1 MEDYESCIQIKGLHF
16 LPPVITE
23 KRRIE
28 LQRYK
33 QQAIKLE
40 KRLRNCRKLKKNL
53 EELMQA
59 KLPPQEKPLMTKTPN
74 LTVDV
79 VSVTEFSNDGIKVWS
94 GNECVY
100 KKGNENP
107 VEQNETKAMNE
118 NQGSNETTH
127 DKANSSTETCESSI
141 SFDKSSQASYT
152 VFRKSDIAQVDSEPE
167 KQSISTETL
176 SSTSDLTSPGKP
188 RLIRSNSYTLDT
200 PSPILLAHL
209 EKINKGIQSNP
220 PKQNLARTWTSL
232 EDNYI
237 PFERSEFSSMDT
249 VLNTDDLS
257 YSESKSKECHSP
269 QVAVVQTDI
278 SVQHI
283 SVRGEEGD
291 EKKLMEVLEKIPETY
306 SKQILELIEKHF
318 GNLDSEKDT
327 QQMNKTMTEQQGKE
341 NSALIVENARQLHKN
356 MAELHDKEDSAL
368 NEDNDA
374 SWLHKNITV
383 QDDKEHSA
391 PLIEESC
398 ASQMHKN
405 ITVRSN
411 TTPTKVERFP
421 YGLKMTSSHIEQNV
435 FDKHKA
441 VIPAMDSCILRR
453 KRLSFSNN
461 DVPSH
466 FNRAMSNIKREWAA
480 RIICAHAKG
489 YLTRRLLKT
498 ERVQSLIITI
508 KDALMCALQL
518 HSADNINE
526 ADVELHR
533 RLINQVSS
541 ACYAFHDV
549 FFAFS
554 IPEQMAM
561 IAADRQRKQE
571 KSKRP
576 SSAPTSRSR
585 LSSRSGRQLTLQ
597 SRSLTNM

>member
-1 MEDYESCIQIKGLHF
+1 MNMEDYESCIRIKGLHF
-16 LPPVITE
+16 LPPVITD
-23 KRRIE
+23 KRRME

-33 QQAIKLE
+33 HQAVKLE

-59 KLPPQEKPLMTKTPN
+59 KLPPQEKSVMMKSPKLS
-74 LTVDV
+74 VDV
-79 VSVTEFSNDGIKVWS
+79 VSVTEFSNNGIKVWN

-100 KKGNENP
+100 EKEKDNP
-107 VEQNETKAMNE
+107 VELNNDIDTINE
-118 NQGSNETTH
+118 NGSSKETIH

-152 VFRKSDIAQVDSEPE
+152 VFRKSDIAQLDPQPE
-167 KQSISTETL
+167 KQSISTET
-176 SSTSDLTSPGKP
+176 SSISDLTSPGKP

-209 EKINKGIQSNP
+209 EKINKGIQNDP
-220 PKQNLARTWTSL
+220 PKQNLARNWTSL

-257 YSESKSKECHSP
+257 YSESKSKDCHSP

-318 GNLDSEKDT
+318 GDLNVEKT
-327 QQMNKTMTEQQGKE
+327 RQQMNQNLSE
-341 NSALIVENARQLHKN
+341 NSDALT
-356 MAELHDKEDSAL
+356 
-368 NEDNDA
+368 EDNNA
-374 SWLHKNITV
+374 KWLHENITV
-383 QDDKEHSA
+383 QHKEEHLGASIEDNHA
-391 PLIEESC
+391 P
-398 ASQMHKN
+398 QMHKN
-405 ITVRSN
+405 ITVRKNSS
-411 TTPTKVERFP
+411 PTKIEYFP
-421 YGLKMTSSHIEQNV
+421 YGQKMTSSHIEQNL
-435 FDKHKA
+435 FDKNKPT
-441 VIPAMDSCILRR
+441 IPAIDSCILRR

-466 FNRAMSNIKREWAA
+466 FNRAMNNIRREWAA
-480 RIICAHAKG
+480 KVICAHAKG
-489 YLTRRLLKT
+489 YLTRRLLRT

-561 IAADRQRKQE
+561 ISADRQRKQE

-585 LSSRSGRQLTLQ
+585 LSSRSSRQLTPQ
-597 SRSLTNM
+597 SRSLTNV